1 MIVLISLLA
10 AISGSYIQYTL
21 LNSKRLEFS
30 SSNGSIIRVFLKNK
44 ISGFIIMGFIPGIL
58 VFYVCFQNPGNFGLV
73 LGQNKD
79 YWYLY
84 VIPAIIV
91 WINYFLAKNP
101 DTFSRYPEMRFSEW
115 NKSKFAV
122 LVTGWII
129 YLLGYE
135 FLFRGLLL
143 FSVYHSYGLFVAFTV
158 NIITYSLVHFYK
170 GKDEMLGA
178 IPFGILLCSLAFLTG
193 SIILPFLVHLSLA
206 LSTDIFTIHYN
217 PDMKFVKS

>member
-1 MIVLISLLA
+1 MIVLISIFA
-10 AISGSYIQYTL
+10 AISGSFMQYKM
-21 LNSKRLEFS
+21 LNSNRLERLS
-30 SSNGSIIRVFLKNK
+30 SDGSILRRFLKNK

-58 VFYVCFQNPGNFGLV
+58 VFSLYNQNPDNVGLA
-73 LGQNKD
+73 LGQNKE

-84 VIPAIIV
+84 VTPAIIIL
-91 WINYFLAKNP
+91 INFFLAKNP
-101 DTFSRYPEMRFSEW
+101 DTFGRYPEMRFSGW
-115 NKSKFAV
+115 NKSKLAV
-122 LVTGWII
+122 LVIGWMI

-158 NIITYSLVHFYK
+158 NIITYSLVHFHK

-178 IPFGILLCSLAFLTG
+178 LPFGILLCSLAFLTG

-206 LSTDIFTIHYN
+206 LSTDFFTIHYN